1 MNKKI
6 KQLFAALA
14 MVCMFSLSI
23 LPGMS
28 ITAFAANG
36 NIQFSDPSATV
47 GSEVTVNLKVSTSGG
62 EGLSKADIALAYD
75 ANALEFVSGNSVEGG
90 SGALRAHGT
99 PDANSPAIIVF
110 SMKFKA
116 KQAGSSQI
124 TVTSQ
129 EVYDAN
135 SQMVTMDHVGNSTVK
150 VQAVSSAS
158 NNASLSSLQV
168 SPGTLS
174 PEFSADTDAYTVNVG
189 LDVSRLTVNVTT
201 ADENASYVVSGNEE
215 LQEGEN
221 TVVCKV
227 TAQDG
232 TTVKDYTIQVIK
244 SAEGASGE
252 TSGESA
258 GAEFE
263 SISLE
268 AAAKAISIIPLENG
282 VEVPEGFSETT
293 INIDGHKVTGWIW
306 ASESNPQ
313 YCVFY
318 GINAAGEKNFYRY
331 DLTEKTIQRYFSD
344 PAIDTGVTQEEH
356 TEVINQYN
364 ELLKDFK
371 IQRIILI
378 VLIAV
383 VLVLFIVMVYLVVR
397 GSGKNPPSG
406 GSRNRDGR
414 RQDFGEEEDN
424 FDSFDEELDEP
435 QVRRENYQRQPVVR
449 RSPRPEMDET
459 IVRPM
464 NTRQPARPVRSQSGQ
479 DGAVRQEAPARRE
492 GAVRQESAARRENA
506 PRQEEMARQESRPV
520 RSIRPAG
527 ALASDP
533 AHYSRPQRP
542 APEPVRPEMNL
553 DDDDDFEFLDIDD
566 E

>member
-6 KQLFAALA
+6 KQVFAALA
-14 MVCMFSLSI
+14 MACMMSI
-23 LPGMS
+23 CLLPVGS
-28 ITAFAANG
+28 ITALAANG
-36 NIQFSDPSATV
+36 TIQFSDPSATA
-47 GSEVTVNLKVSTSGG
+47 GSEVTVNLKVSSAGG

-99 PDANSPAIIVF
+99 PDANSPSVIVF
-110 SMKFKA
+110 SMKFQA
-116 KQAGSSQI
+116 KQAGTTQI

-135 SQMVTMDHVGNSTVK
+135 SQMVTIDHVGNSTVK
-150 VQAVSSAS
+150 VQAASSAS
-158 NNASLSSLQV
+158 GNAFLSSLQV

-174 PEFSADTDAYTVNVG
+174 PEFSADTEAYTVHVG

-201 ADENASYVVSGNEE
+201 ADANASYVVSGNED

-232 TTVKDYTIQVIK
+232 TTVKDYTITVLK
-244 SAEGASGE
+244 SAEGASQDG
-252 TSGESA
+252 
-258 GAEFE
+258 GAEGTDVPVE
-263 SISLE
+263 SVSLE
-268 AAAKAISIIPLENG
+268 AAAKAISIIPLEEG

-306 ASESNPQ
+306 ASESDPQ

-318 GINAAGEKNFYRY
+318 GMNAAGEKNFYRY

-344 PAIDTGVTQEEH
+344 PALDTGVTQEEH
-356 TEVINQYN
+356 AEVINQYN
-364 ELLKDFK
+364 ELLGDFK
-371 IQRIILI
+371 VQRVIMI

-383 VLVLFIVMVYLVVR
+383 VLVLFVIMVYLIVK
-397 GSGKNPPSG
+397 GNGKQTPPPSG
-406 GSRNRDGR
+406 RGRGSRKP
-414 RQDFGEEEDN
+414 DFDEEDDE
-424 FDSFDEELDEP
+424 FESFDEDLDEP
-435 QVRRENYQRQPVVR
+435 EPVKEAPRRQPAVKRV
-449 RSPRPEMDET
+449 PRPEMEET

-464 NTRQPARPVRSQSGQ
+464 NTRQPART
-479 DGAVRQEAPARRE
+479 
-492 GAVRQESAARRENA
+492 
-506 PRQEEMARQESRPV
+506 M
-520 RSIRPAG
+520 RPAG
-527 ALASDP
+527 APSP
-533 AHYSRPQRP
+533 APAAASRPQRP
-542 APEPVRPEMNL
+542 AAQPVRPAVDLE
-553 DDDDDFEFLDIDD
+553 DDDDFEFLDIDD